1 MTIQRQDEGAVPS
14 HSTIE
19 IHSREFYCDGEFE
32 GDHPRVYYETRM
44 KISNS
49 VDIVIPS
56 MCMSGVDIGSIDLE
70 NIVEFLVRHDQ

>member
-32 GDHPRVYYETRM
+32 GDHPRVYY
-44 KISNS
+44 
-49 VDIVIPS
+49 VIDEDEDFKL
-56 MCMSGVDIGSIDLE
+56 CGY
-70 NIVEFLVRHDQ
+70 